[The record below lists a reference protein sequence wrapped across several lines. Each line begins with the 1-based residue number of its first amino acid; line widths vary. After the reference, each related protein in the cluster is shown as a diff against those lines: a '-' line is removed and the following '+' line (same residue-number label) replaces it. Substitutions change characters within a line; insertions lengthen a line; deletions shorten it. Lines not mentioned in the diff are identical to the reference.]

1 MAYRI
6 EQPDKQ
12 TFMQACDAVNATLHC
27 WHVWPAGA
35 AVPVSAE
42 GDCSW
47 SAYRRSHPPS
57 VSAVPHGSQSFPG
70 RLQDYDDD
78 GEAAAGGR
86 LLHLL
91 QMTDARNVCV
101 VVSRWYGG
109 ILLGPSRFAISECGI
124 ALPPVLLLCWC
135 ARLAGHVL
143 VCGLES

>member
-12 TFMQACDAVNATLHC
+12 TFMQARNCSARHLAGMQHNKLPLHTLMPSPHAVLAWLPKFSALCSAACATKNSSGR
-27 WHVWPAGA
+27 P
-35 AVPVSAE
+35 PV
-42 GDCSW
+42 
-47 SAYRRSHPPS
+47 
-57 VSAVPHGSQSFPG
+57 
-70 RLQDYDDD
+70 LQDYDDD

-109 ILLGPSRFAISECGI
+109 ILLGPSRFAISESGCCAQSGAWI
-124 ALPPVLLLCWC
+124 AAC
-135 ARLAGHVL
+135 RG
-143 VCGLES
+143 